1 MAFILKEADEL
12 VDYKSKQEI
21 YMQANQ
27 FCRSKLQVEAKM
39 KWTFMFFDS
48 DKDHKLITSFS
59 NVKKGYEKHGFF
71 CNEKKKVKNSLRKI
85 EDFARF
91 SASNAF

>member
-1 MAFILKEADEL
+1 
-12 VDYKSKQEI
+12 
-21 YMQANQ
+21 
-27 FCRSKLQVEAKM
+27 
-39 KWTFMFFDS
+39 MFFDS